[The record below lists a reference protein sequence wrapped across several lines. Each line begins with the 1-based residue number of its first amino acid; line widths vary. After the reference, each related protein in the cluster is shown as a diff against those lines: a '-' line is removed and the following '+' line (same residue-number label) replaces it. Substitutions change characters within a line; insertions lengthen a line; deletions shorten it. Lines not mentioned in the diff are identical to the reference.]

1 MQEEKNQLATDTCP
15 DEELIYQNNRELFYF
30 FDKEKNCYI
39 RKVAYQC
46 ETNQVIIKQGWDALE
61 ERIEGIKEQ
70 VIAGKL
76 SPLAY
81 YMEKNQMDILM
92 LSQYSGIRKWRVKK
106 HLIPKGFKKLS
117 DHDLDKYSKALN
129 ISYEELKNPGFLTF
143 TLPIERKEK
152 ND

>member
-1 MQEEKNQLATDTCP
+1 MNEDITQLATDTCQ
-15 DEELIYQNNRELFYF
+15 DEELMYQNNRELFYF
-30 FDKEKNCYI
+30 FDKEKNCYT

-61 ERIEGIKEQ
+61 ERIDGIKEQ
-70 VIAGKL
+70 VISGKL

-81 YMEKNQMDILM
+81 YMEKNQMDIPM

-106 HLIPKGFKKLS
+106 HLIPNGFMKLS
-117 DHDLDKYSKALN
+117 DPDLDKYSKALN
-129 ISYEELKNPGFLTF
+129 ISIEELKIPGFLKNTV
-143 TLPIERKEK
+143 PVERKEA